1 MTKPHWLFFIL
12 IGGLIYLFQPSLVLQ
27 TPNRPVIG
35 PISESRIQGLKDEW
49 RISHLDVPTP
59 EQLSAL
65 IQNEIDNDML
75 FEFGVGA
82 GLIEGDPVTRMRL
95 TRNMLFL
102 GITDN
107 KSDEELVEKAVSLDL
122 HLNDEIIKRRVV
134 QLAEQLL
141 LRRNPPTLPTDT
153 QINKAFVQRYNGIR
167 HLSRYSLYQVYI
179 SPDRAS
185 DATRLLD
192 RARSQGMS
200 PVMVLTTRSSSLL
213 PTELVSVTLD
223 QIRSQLGA
231 LFVDGLKNTD
241 LPTEQWLGPINSQYG
256 VHLVWITEVKPGAE
270 IQFEDVRSELEY
282 DLRME
287 ARTDALARGYAELRK
302 NYEIRLQ

>member
-65 IQNEIDNDML
+65 IQSELDNDML

-107 KSDEELVEKAVSLDL
+107 SSDEELIEKAISLEL
-122 HLNDEIIKRRVV
+122 HLNDEVIKRRVV
-134 QLAEQLL
+134 QLTEQLL
-141 LRRNPPTLPTDT
+141 LSRYPPTLPTQTD
-153 QINKAFVQRYNGIR
+153 IAKAFVQRYSGVKTP
-167 HLSRYSLYQVYI
+167 SRYSLYQVYLD
-179 SPDRAS
+179 PARAS
-185 DATRLLD
+185 DAPRLLE
-192 RARSQGMS
+192 RARSHGTD
-200 PVMVLTTRSSSLL
+200 PEMVLTASSASLL
-213 PTELVSVTLD
+213 PSKLLSVTLD
-223 QIRSQLGA
+223 QIRSQLGD
-231 LFVDGLKNTD
+231 LFVNELKNTD

-256 VHLVWITEVKPGAE
+256 VHLVWITDVNLGAE
-270 IQFEDVRSELEY
+270 IQLEDVRPELEY

-287 ARTDALARGYAELRK
+287 ARADALARGYVELRK

>member
-12 IGGLIYLFQPSLVLQ
+12 IGGLIYLFEQSLAHQ

-49 RISHLDVPTP
+49 HILHQDEPTP
-59 EQLSAL
+59 EQLSGL
-65 IQNEIDNDML
+65 IRSELDNDML
-75 FEFGVGA
+75 FQFGVGT

-107 KSDEELVEKAVSLDL
+107 KSDEELIEKAVSLDL

-134 QLAEQLL
+134 QLAGQLL
-141 LRRNPPTLPTDT
+141 LKRYPPTLPTDT
-153 QINKAFVQRYNGIR
+153 DIAKAFAQRYSGIR
-167 HLSRYSLYQVYI
+167 HLSRYSLYQVYL

-185 DATRLLD
+185 DAPRLLE

-200 PVMVLTTRSSSLL
+200 PMMALTTRSSSLL

-223 QIRSQLGA
+223 QIRSQLGN
-231 LFVDGLKNTD
+231 LFVNELKNAD
-241 LPTEQWLGPINSQYG
+241 LLEQRWLGPINSQYG
-256 VHLVWITEVKPGAE
+256 VHLVWITEVKVGAE

-282 DLRME
+282 DLRKE
-287 ARTDALARGYAELRK
+287 ARADALARGYAELRK